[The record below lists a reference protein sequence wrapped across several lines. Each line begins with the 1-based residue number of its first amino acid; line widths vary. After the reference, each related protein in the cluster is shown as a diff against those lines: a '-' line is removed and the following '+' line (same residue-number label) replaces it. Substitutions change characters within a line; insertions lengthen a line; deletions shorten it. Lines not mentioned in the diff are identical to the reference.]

1 MGEHSGSHVIFLVYV
16 DGYYMEKRYKQVKD
30 HVTKHSIGII
40 ASALYWL
47 LSLVMALEFS
57 FILKTIPIIKRI
69 V

>member
-1 MGEHSGSHVIFLVYV
+1 
-16 DGYYMEKRYKQVKD
+16 MEERYKQVKD

-47 LSLVMALEFS
+47 LSLVMALGFS
-57 FILKTIPIIKRI
+57 FILKKIPFIKKI